1 MPSPEPLV
9 LAVNPGSTSTKLAL
23 FRGGE
28 QLWSVSLSIDDVLL
42 AEFRGRPIVDQLE
55 LRSAA
60 CEDALRARGVSL
72 RSEGPAPPAALAAV
86 VGRGGL
92 LAPLASGT
100 YRVSERMLADLHAHE
115 RGEHAS
121 NLGAMIAARLAAGAG
136 CKAFIVDP
144 VSVDE
149 WEPVARLS
157 GLAGLDRPALSHAL
171 NTKAIAKRYAR
182 ECGRAYGDLRLVV
195 IHLGSGTTV
204 SAHRDGRMVDASN
217 AREEGPFSME
227 RAGGVPV
234 MRLAELATSPGI
246 TFAEIERMLF
256 VEGGVFSYLGTRD
269 LRDVLARVETGD
281 SQAALVL
288 EALLYQTAK
297 EAGAMAA
304 VLEGRVDAVLLT
316 GGMVHSSFVT
326 HSLTRRLQWIAP
338 VHVYPG
344 EDELRALAE
353 GALRVLWRQEA
364 ALDYP
369 VRSPAGPNLP

>member
-1 MPSPEPLV
+1 MLSPEPLV
-9 LAVNPGSTSTKLAL
+9 LAVNPGSTSTKLGL
-23 FRGGE
+23 FCGSE
-28 QLWSVSLSIDDVLL
+28 QLWSANLLIDDVVLGG
-42 AEFRGRPIVDQLE
+42 FIDRPISDQLD
-55 LRSAA
+55 LRTAA
-60 CEDALRARGVSL
+60 CERALRERGVEV
-72 RSEGPAPPAALAAV
+72 RSLAAV

-92 LAPLASGT
+92 LPPLASGT
-100 YRVSERMLADLHAHE
+100 YRVGDRMLADLHAHE

-121 NLGAMIAARLAAGAG
+121 NLGAMIAARIAAAAS
-136 CKAFIVDP
+136 CDAFIVDP

-149 WEPVARLS
+149 WEPHARLS
-157 GLAGLDRPALSHAL
+157 GLAGLDRPVLSHAL

-182 ECGRAYGDLRLVV
+182 EAGRGYAELRLVV

-234 MRLAELATSPGI
+234 LKLAELATRSGV
-246 TFAEIERMLF
+246 TFGDLERRLF
-256 VEGGVFSYLGTRD
+256 REGGVYSYLGTRD
-269 LRDVLARVETGD
+269 LREVLSRADIGD
-281 SQAALVL
+281 RKASLVL

-316 GGMVHSSFVT
+316 GGMVHASYVAE
-326 HSLTRRLQWIAP
+326 SLAQRLQWIAP

-344 EDELRALAE
+344 EDELRALAD
-353 GALRVLWRQEA
+353 GALRVLRGEED
-364 ALDYP
+364 ALGYG
-369 VRSPAGPNLP
+369 S

>member
-1 MPSPEPLV
+1 MV
-9 LAVNPGSTSTKLAL
+9 LAVNPGSTSTKLGL
-23 FRGGE
+23 FTGRE
-28 QLWSVSLSIDDVLL
+28 PLWSVTLPIDDVVL
-42 AEFRGRPIVDQLE
+42 AEFRGRPIADQLE
-55 LRSAA
+55 LRTAA
-60 CEDALRARGVSL
+60 CERALADRGVTP
-72 RSEGPAPPAALAAV
+72 RSLAAV

-92 LAPLASGT
+92 LPPLASGT
-100 YRVSERMLADLHAHE
+100 YRVTARLLADLEAHE

-121 NLGAMIAARLAAGAG
+121 NLGAMIAARIAGGAG
-136 CKAFIVDP
+136 CEAFIVDP

-149 WEPVARLS
+149 WEPPARLS
-157 GLAGLDRPALSHAL
+157 GLAGLDRPVLSHAL
-171 NTKAIAKRYAR
+171 NTKAIAKRYAADA
-182 ECGRAYGDLRLVV
+182 GRPYAELRLVV

-234 MRLAELATSPGI
+234 LKLAELATTPGM
-246 TFAEIERMLF
+246 TFAELERRLF
-256 VEGGVFSYLGTRD
+256 REGGVFSYLGTRD
-269 LRDVLARVETGD
+269 LREVLVRVEAGD
-281 SQAALVL
+281 AEAALVL

-316 GGMVHSSFVT
+316 GGMVHSSFVA

-338 VHVYPG
+338 VRVYPG

-353 GALRVLWRQEA
+353 GVLRVLHGEEV
-364 ALDYP
+364 ALAYP
-369 VRSPAGPNLP
+369 G

>member
-1 MPSPEPLV
+1 MPSPEPLI
-9 LAVNPGSTSTKLAL
+9 LAVNPGSTSTKIGL
-23 FRGGE
+23 FRGDAQVWEVNLPHG
-28 QLWSVSLSIDDVLL
+28 DDLL
-42 AEFRGRPIVDQLE
+42 AEYRGRPIAEQLAMRTAECE
-55 LRSAA
+55 L
-60 CEDALRARGVSL
+60 ALRERNT
-72 RSEGPAPPAALAAV
+72 ELAQLGAV

-92 LAPLASGT
+92 LPPLASGT
-100 YRVSERMLADLHAHE
+100 YRVDDRMLADLRAHE

-121 NLGAMIAARLAAGAG
+121 NLGAMIAATLSARAG
-136 CKAFIVDP
+136 CDAYVVDP

-157 GLAGLDRPALSHAL
+157 GLAGLDRPVLSHAL

-182 ECGRAYGDLRLVV
+182 ECGRSYAELRLVV

-234 MRLAELATSPGI
+234 LQLAALATQQGM
-246 TFAEIERMLF
+246 TYAQLERLLF
-256 VEGGVFSYLGTRD
+256 REGGVYSYLGTRD
-269 LRDVLARVETGD
+269 LRDVLTRIEVGD
-281 SQAALVL
+281 QTAALVL
-288 EALLYQTAK
+288 DALLYQTAK

-316 GGMVHSSFVT
+316 GGLVHAPEVAEQ
-326 HSLTRRLQWIAP
+326 LTSRLRWVAP

-353 GALRVLWRQEA
+353 GALRVLRGEER
-364 ALDYP
+364 ALPYP
-369 VRSPAGPNLP
+369 G